1 MQLYQIYEEYQSDL
15 VRFAS
20 SLCRHKEDAE
30 DLVQQAF
37 VKALDQCELFEQ
49 MHPMQIRGWLLMTI
63 RTTFID
69 QFRRERRKGVFDETM
84 EVPYE
89 ANIEDHLITS
99 NLLSQLSDSLRIV
112 VVLRYLEGYSSVEI
126 GERLNLN
133 PSTVRSRLSQAISQL
148 RRAVPYE

>member
-1 MQLYQIYEEYQSDL
+1 MQLYQIYVEYQSDL
-15 VRFAS
+15 LRYAS

-37 VKALDQCELFEQ
+37 VKALDQYELFEQ
-49 MHPMQIRGWLLMTI
+49 MHPMQIRGWLLTTI

-69 QFRRERRKGVFDETM
+69 QYRRERRNGVFDETM
-84 EVPYE
+84 EVPYD

-112 VVLRYLEGYSSVEI
+112 VVLKYLEGYSSVEI

-133 PSTVRSRLSQAISQL
+133 PSTVRSRLSLAISQL